1 MNWKTVRVHIQK
13 GIPPQG
19 MDLVKNS
26 FVIMDVTHDGE
37 TRDDGKPYR
46 DHPVRSLFIAYDM
59 GEWDPEVLAAILS
72 HDVLES
78 SKSLGKPMT
87 VLELET
93 HVGTATACRTS
104 WMTKKDHTTNSH
116 VVYWSSLRC
125 CRDHKTLK
133 AKSYERLDNVSTFGK
148 MKAKG
153 KETREMR
160 INASSMK
167 QCGSLSQLL
176 TGFWLTLRSEL
187 SKAKMLAT
195 KSEFSSKK
203 FAMLSSKSSRS
214 MEESL
219 RPTNKTQPP

>member
-160 INASSMK
+160 IKRKLDETVREFVPIVNW
-167 QCGSLSQLL
+167 LL
-176 TGFWLTLRSEL
+176 ADLEIRAF
-187 SKAKMLAT
+187 
-195 KSEFSSKK
+195 KSEDARDKERILVKK
-203 FAMLSSKSSRS
+203 IRHAFEQELAKYGRKF
-214 MEESL
+214 E
-219 RPTNKTQPP
+219 TNK